1 MLQSK
6 PNAFTSNHGEFK
18 RLSDDDLGF
27 DPAQSLALIDG
38 QTEHSDTDEASSDG
52 QKDCLESDEGS
63 SDSTGLHGE
72 SKPLSDVDSA
82 STGNH
87 GESEPLSD
95 VDLGLDSAQILAAI
109 DGQKRHPES
118 DEGSSGDVGMDESE
132 CDLESDEGSS
142 DSDAGMDESE
152 LDYAAFRTIT
162 TFLHIIQKWPGLR
175 HLNTKE
181 DSTSASPNDRLVLKL
196 CNSFAIL
203 SVIRHE
209 VVAVGV
215 GLRLES
221 PRPEVELLLTEQGL
235 KNFDILFNENPRARD
250 RKKLRAVNGDAL
262 RQPKPPIALIQAYGG
277 EPTEE
282 QLKRHLQKL
291 KVAM

>member
-38 QTEHSDTDEASSDG
+38 QKEHSDTDEASSDG
-52 QKDCLESDEGS
+52 QKDCPESDEGS
-63 SDSTGLHGE
+63 SDSTGL
-72 SKPLSDVDSA
+72 
-82 STGNH
+82 H

-118 DEGSSGDVGMDESE
+118 DRGSSGYVGMDESE
-132 CDLESDEGSS
+132 CDLESDEGLS
-142 DSDAGMDESE
+142 DSDGMDESE

-162 TFLHIIQKWPGLR
+162 TFLHIIQKWPGPC

>member
-6 PNAFTSNHGEFK
+6 PNAFISNHGEFK
-18 RLSDDDLGF
+18 CLSDDDLGF

-38 QTEHSDTDEASSDG
+38 QTEHSDTDEALSDR
-52 QKDCLESDEGS
+52 QKDCSESDEGL
-63 SDSTGLHGE
+63 SDSTGLHGQ
-72 SKPLSDVDSA
+72 
-82 STGNH
+82 
-87 GESEPLSD
+87 SEPLSD

-118 DEGSSGDVGMDESE
+118 DRGSSGDVGMDESE
-132 CDLESDEGSS
+132 CDLESDEGLS
-142 DSDAGMDESE
+142 DSDGGMDESE

-282 QLKRHLQKL
+282 DLTRYLRKL